1 MGNKITL
8 FSLFMLSALNL
19 SAQESALKLGIRLG
33 GGVSVNNG
41 TGKILVPEDYYSNY
55 KFSEKMQGI
64 PSGGVY
70 AHWHKTGSLF
80 GADGGIVYYQ
90 KAAKLSYSDNME
102 LNYDVRT
109 RYSHLGVEGMLRC
122 YPWRKG
128 FSISAGGRIAAI
140 LNPKGLKYDSNQE
153 DEKFA
158 SYGYG
163 TSAET
168 ERIMRDKL
176 TGRPDVA
183 VGGGF
188 GYELPHWLF
197 DARYFYGLTSGL
209 KTEANDFNWV
219 DNSVH
224 SHNIEISVSYLFN
237 LSR

>member
-1 MGNKITL
+1 M
-8 FSLFMLSALNL
+8 
-19 SAQESALKLGIRLG
+19 
-33 GGVSVNNG
+33 
-41 TGKILVPEDYYSNY
+41 PEDYYSNY

-70 AHWHKTGSLF
+70 AHWHKPGSLF

-128 FSISAGGRIAAI
+128 FSISAGGRIAAV